1 MTSFVLPF
9 LGALTNTHNLFVTM
23 CWYVPSAPITQL
35 ENIQFSGFLR
45 IASKHVYSTHLR
57 SVFSKEVTD
66 NNTNINQMKITLWF
80 FTCGLHPTDQEA
92 VPAHQLDEQPS
103 PHRWWYIPAWHL
115 CVMFLVF
122 TWHWHRSDRYHH
134 RHDLIATPKA
144 CQHTSF
150 LFWYTSFYLSA
161 V

>member
-1 MTSFVLPF
+1 MLSARNLHRGWVTSSRAHCVLIKI
-9 LGALTNTHNLFVTM
+9 
-23 CWYVPSAPITQL
+23 ITQTPKP
-35 ENIQFSGFLR
+35 ENRTYSIWILQFAGFLR

-134 RHDLIATPKA
+134 RHDLIATSKT
-144 CQHTSF
+144 CQHISF
-150 LFWYTSFYLSA
+150 FILIH
-161 V
+161 